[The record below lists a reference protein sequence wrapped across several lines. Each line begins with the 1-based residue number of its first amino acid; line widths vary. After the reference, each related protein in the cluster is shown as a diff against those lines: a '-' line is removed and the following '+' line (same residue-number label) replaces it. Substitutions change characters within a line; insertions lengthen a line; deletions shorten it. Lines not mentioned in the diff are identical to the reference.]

1 MSIPE
6 AMNVAYLVL
15 KIVQMLI
22 SIYQSLSRLYRSSE
36 YSKIIHDNVREN
48 KVFLCEKNS
57 KLTVIY
63 ICFSSNEKDQKNVY
77 FRVLAICSICI
88 QLLLFNNTN
97 KLSVQDGNPHAHD

>member
-6 AMNVAYLVL
+6 AMNAVYLLL
-15 KIVQMLI
+15 KIVQISI
-22 SIYQSLSRLYRSSE
+22 SIYQSFIRLYRSSE
-36 YSKIIHDNVREN
+36 YLKNSHDNCRKN
-48 KVFLCEKNS
+48 KVFLCEKNP

-63 ICFSSNEKDQKNVY
+63 IRFFSKEKDQKNVY